1 MVLNRK
7 EGLIIRGERVR
18 QRKFFAGTVFILLSL
33 LLIVFLIVYSR
44 PDNTS
49 KDKKIIA
56 VSTIGPTHQ
65 WPEGVLYYAK
75 EEVAKV
81 AKANGWD
88 YICVVGNNSNEQSQQ
103 VIELVNEGVDCI
115 IMLPMDGA
123 SLKTAAVTVQK
134 ANIPLVV
141 FDREIPD
148 FTPTATVKGDNYG
161 IGISTAELFNKAFP
175 EGTSVL
181 ELMGDTSTVPFQRTD
196 GYNDTINDS
205 FVTIEVGYADWQR
218 KIAKELFQSW
228 INNATVEE
236 MASIGAIYTHD
247 DEIALGVLDVLDEY
261 KKSDKKKILPNLKV
275 IAGSSGSQEI
285 FHRIQEEDDYDIF
298 SLTYPPS
305 MIQEAIRTG
314 EKIMKGEDYEE
325 MTIFPTIE
333 VNSKNVVQYIDASSP
348 F

>member
-1 MVLNRK
+1 VK
-7 EGLIIRGERVR
+7 EKKIIM
-18 QRKFFAGTVFILLSL
+18 GTVFIVLSL
-33 LLIVFLIVYSR
+33 LLILFLIVYSQSE
-44 PDNTS
+44 NTS
-49 KDKKIIA
+49 KERKVIA

-81 AKANGWD
+81 AKENGWD

-103 VIELVNEGVDCI
+103 VIELVNKGVDCI

-134 ANIPLVV
+134 AKIPLVV

-148 FTPTATVKGDNYG
+148 FAPTATVKGDNYG
-161 IGISTAELFNKAFP
+161 IGVSTAELFNKAFP

-181 ELMGDTSTVPFQRTD
+181 VLMGDTSTVPFQRTD
-196 GYNDTINDS
+196 GYNNTIKDS

-218 KIAKELFQSW
+218 KIAKELLQSW
-228 INNATVEE
+228 INNATEE
-236 MASIGAIYTHD
+236 ERASIGAIYTHD

-261 KKSDKKKILPNLKV
+261 KNSDTTKILPNLKV
-275 IAGSSGSQEI
+275 IAASSGSQEI
-285 FHRIQEEDDYDIF
+285 FHRIQKEDDYYIF

-305 MIQEAIRTG
+305 MIREAIRTG

-333 VNSKNVVQYIDASSP
+333 INSENVDRYIDSSSP